1 MLQAFASG
9 GEGTFGREREWEG
22 NAFIDAIVF
31 VIFHFHQRTAKIVIG
46 QTDSMHVNRRL
57 NTVIRLVEINITLYE
72 LPAWQAFKRKGV
84 GFTENSGGKGRNHQ
98 SRAKVIP
105 FVLNF
110 LPSPRVKA

>member
-1 MLQAFASG
+1 MQAFASG
-9 GEGTFGREREWEG
+9 GEGIFGREREWEG

-31 VIFHFHQRTAKIVIG
+31 VIFHFHQRTAKIVIV